1 MSVHRDWK
9 QDVPFGE
16 SHNKRRAIINVS
28 NSESGEP
35 NNRPPLLWHNSH
47 RNAFLAQERS
57 PGGGRGGLGFDTPN
71 HKRLS
76 VTSSACRPIRTCVS
90 LAVCTPAPVPDTP
103 EQAVRCH
110 GIPPR
115 SPRGG
120 CQPHSLLASH
130 ISSLCLPHSSVCI
143 LSCHESKPRVQ
154 DYISEITFMR
164 VCFS

>member
-57 PGGGRGGLGFDTPN
+57 PRGGRL
-71 HKRLS
+71 
-76 VTSSACRPIRTCVS
+76 AIPITRGYPLPAPPADRFARCVS

-103 EQAVRCH
+103 EQAVRCR

-164 VCFS
+164 VCFSRL